1 MGIKIVNMVLGAMA
15 LVVVGT
21 TIVLGSVVLAGR
33 LILNLLKN

>member
-15 LVVVGT
+15 LVVVVT
-21 TIVLGSVVLAGR
+21 TIVLRSVVLAGR

>member
-15 LVVVGT
+15 LVVVGI